1 MDGQRDRPTG
11 RAELIGIWQG
21 RGYKNIQDSFLWI
34 GFTCHKTAEPPRR
47 DKLLLTTRLL
57 GVTGT
62 QLIDIGRMK
71 R

>member
-1 MDGQRDRPTG
+1 MNRRRQKF
-11 RAELIGIWQG
+11 
-21 RGYKNIQDSFLWI
+21 KNNDFGPKINQPL
-34 GFTCHKTAEPPRR
+34 FTCHKTAEPPRR